1 MKSQRRQKI
10 RSMLS
15 NQYEGEL
22 TEISLLLSM
31 TSNTTLN
38 NQPPSG
44 VVSLKVYLRNPH
56 SNPQYTSPHYK
67 FLSTSFP
74 TIVLMP
80 SPPRDCQE
88 NFVFRVFIT
97 LIWICKSRDFSWW
110 YCCHQHLPHF
120 IRHSPTKFI
129 NNLVPWVIKTCYC

>member
-1 MKSQRRQKI
+1 MIGAPISHYAVFFTPEIKI
-10 RSMLS
+10 YI
-15 NQYEGEL
+15 Q
-22 TEISLLLSM
+22 
-31 TSNTTLN
+31 TLN

-44 VVSLKVYLRNPH
+44 VVSLKVYLPNPH

-97 LIWICKSRDFSWW
+97 LIWICKSRGFSWW

-120 IRHSPTKFI
+120 IRHSLTKFI
-129 NNLVPWVIKTCYC
+129 NNLVPWVIKLVIVKIKH